1 MLKEKEAVLRKAM
14 IAFDA
19 FIVVFSFFLAYFL
32 RHHFHS
38 FYRLD
43 LIPSAQVVSGRPN
56 SLSDYL
62 VVLFVAVPLWCGM
75 LYLYGM
81 YHSMRTRTIPEI
93 VWIILKSSF
102 FAILVFG
109 FIVFLFELEFVSRM
123 FFVLFVTAVF
133 IFILLE
139 KVVVFSAAHNLRK
152 RGYNYR
158 RILIVGKGR
167 RAAEFI
173 NRIKNRPEWGIEI
186 IGAVDDEPGRKIAD
200 FKDVKIIG
208 TLKDLPQILH
218 KQAVDE
224 VVFVVPRLRLNYI
237 ENAIYVCEIEG
248 IKATI
253 VVDLF
258 DLKIARAHQTEID
271 GIPLLTFET
280 TVAKE
285 WQLFIKRGIDIILSG
300 LGIIILT
307 PLFLIVTILIKLS
320 SSGPLLFEQ
329 ERLGLNGRKFILYKF
344 RTMYKKAQENLTN
357 INVFNDMNNPTFK
370 KKKIKYI
377 TPMGRIL
384 RKFSIDEL
392 PQLFNVFAGH
402 MSLIGPRPSVPE
414 EVKQYKPWQ
423 RRRLSMRPGLTCL
436 WQIKGRNK
444 LSFNEWMKL
453 DLEYLDNWSLRLD
466 FEIMMKTIPVVL
478 FGIGAY

>member
-1 MLKEKEAVLRKAM
+1 MLKEKEAVIRKAM

-19 FIVVFSFFLAYFL
+19 FIVAFSFFLAYFL
-32 RHHFHS
+32 RQHFHS
-38 FYRLD
+38 FYRLN
-43 LIPSAQVVSGRPN
+43 LIPSVHVVSGPPN
-56 SLSDYL
+56 PLSDYL
-62 VVLFVAVPLWCGM
+62 VVLFVAVPLWCSI
-75 LYLYGM
+75 LYLCGM

-93 VWIILKSSF
+93 VWIILKSF
-102 FAILVFG
+102 FFVTFVFG
-109 FIVFLFELEFVSRM
+109 FIVFLFKLEFVSRM
-123 FFVLFVTAVF
+123 FFILFVLAVL

-139 KVVVFSAAHNLRK
+139 KIVVFFVVHNVRK
-152 RGYNYR
+152 RGYNYK
-158 RILIVGKGR
+158 RIIVVGKGR

-173 NRIKNRPEWGIEI
+173 NRIKNRPEWGIKI

-200 FKDVKIIG
+200 SKDVKIIG
-208 TLKDLPQILH
+208 SLKDLPQILH

-237 ENAIYVCEIEG
+237 ENAIYICEIEG

-253 VVDLF
+253 AVDLF

-300 LGIIILT
+300 LGITILS
-307 PLFLIVTILIKLS
+307 PLFFIVTILIKLS
-320 SSGPLLFEQ
+320 SSGPLLFKQ

-344 RTMYKKAQENLTN
+344 RTMYKGAQENLIN
-357 INVFNDMNNPTFK
+357 INVFNDMNNPSFK
-370 KKKIKYI
+370 KEKIQYI
-377 TPMGRIL
+377 TPLGRVL

-392 PQLFNVFAGH
+392 PQLFNIFIGY

-436 WQIKGRNK
+436 WQIRGRNK
-444 LSFNEWMKL
+444 LDFNEWMKL

-466 FEIMMKTIPVVL
+466 FEIMIETIPVVL